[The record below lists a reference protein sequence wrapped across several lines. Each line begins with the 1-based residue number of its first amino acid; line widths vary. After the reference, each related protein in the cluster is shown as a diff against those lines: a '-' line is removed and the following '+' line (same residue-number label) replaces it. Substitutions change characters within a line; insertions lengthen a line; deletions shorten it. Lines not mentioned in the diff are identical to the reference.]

1 MSYVV
6 IRFSMVVSASEQV
19 LCATAK
25 AGEDAARMG
34 ESAEMPNENAHTEAG
49 AVRSQNLLIGLIFF
63 ATALNYV
70 DRQVLALLKPMLEAE
85 FQWTDQQFAHLGSIF
100 QLSAA
105 VSLLGVGWFVD
116 RFGVRFAY
124 GAAVTI
130 WSLAGMAHAFAA
142 SVQQFVVAR
151 AVLAT
156 AESVN
161 TPAAMKTA
169 ATYLP
174 IERRSVGIGIINTA
188 PNIGAILTPLLI
200 PPFALAFGWKAAF
213 LITGG
218 MGIVWLVLWY
228 LNTGKLRPIGDP
240 KAAGPGKVAW
250 RTVLSDRRSWTI
262 IGAKAITDLV
272 WWFVLFWAPDF
283 FSRQFGLT
291 QGTLGGPIAVVFTL
305 AAIGAVSS
313 GALYPVLLRRGMS
326 LNASRKSAM
335 LFFALVVL
343 VMPLALLAT
352 NPWVAA
358 VCIGLGLFAH
368 QGFSTNIFGVATE
381 IIPTRRI
388 ATVIAL
394 GAIAGNLTGTGIIEF
409 AGWSLDRGLGYTP
422 LFIICGGAYLTA
434 LLFIHLMQPR
444 LVTAE
449 D

>member
-1 MSYVV
+1 MTTKE
-6 IRFSMVVSASEQV
+6 AP
-19 LCATAK
+19 
-25 AGEDAARMG
+25 AAVD
-34 ESAEMPNENAHTEAG
+34 HTEADPR
-49 AVRSQNLLIGLIFF
+49 AKRAQNVLIGLIFF

-85 FQWTDQQFAHLGSIF
+85 FAWSDQQFAHLGSIF

-124 GAAVTI
+124 GLAVAV
-130 WSLAGMAHAFAA
+130 WSLAGMAHALAA

-188 PNIGAILTPLLI
+188 PNIGAIITPLLI
-200 PPFALAFGWKAAF
+200 PPFALAFGWRVAF
-213 LITGG
+213 VVTGALG
-218 MGIVWLVLWY
+218 LVWLLAWQ
-228 LNTGKLRPIGDP
+228 LNTSRLRSIGGQA
-240 KAAGPGKVAW
+240 KAGPAKVAW
-250 RTVLSDRRSWTI
+250 REVLSDRRSWTVV
-262 IGAKAITDLV
+262 GAKAITDLV
-272 WWFVLFWAPDF
+272 WWFVLFWTPDF
-283 FSRQFGLT
+283 FARQFGLT
-291 QGTLGGPIAVVFTL
+291 QGQLGGPIAVIFTL
-305 AAIGAVSS
+305 AALGAVSS
-313 GALYPVLLRRGMS
+313 GALYPVLLHRGLS
-326 LNASRKSAM
+326 LNAARKSAM

-343 VMPLALLAT
+343 LMPLAMLAS
-352 NPWVAA
+352 NPWIAA
-358 VCIGLGLFAH
+358 LCIGAGLFAH
-368 QGFSTNIFGVATE
+368 QGFSTNLFGMATE

-394 GAIAGNLTGTGIIEF
+394 GAIGGNLTGTGIIEF
-409 AGWSLDRGLGYTP
+409 AGWSLDHGLGYAP
-422 LFIICGGAYLTA
+422 LFVVCGGAYLTA
-434 LLFIHLMQPR
+434 LLFIHVMQPR
-444 LVTAE
+444 LVTAT

>member
-1 MSYVV
+1 MTIHGAPGS
-6 IRFSMVVSASEQV
+6 
-19 LCATAK
+19 
-25 AGEDAARMG
+25 
-34 ESAEMPNENAHTEAG
+34 AG
-49 AVRSQNLLIGLIFF
+49 AAATPTGGDASVRSQNLLIGLIFF

-85 FQWTDQQFAHLGSIF
+85 FQWNDQQFAHLGSIF

-124 GAAVTI
+124 GTAVAV

-142 SVQQFVVAR
+142 SVQQFVLAR

-174 IERRSVGIGIINTA
+174 IERRSIGIGIINTA

-200 PPFALAFGWKAAF
+200 PPFAIAFGWKAAF
-213 LITGG
+213 LVTGALG
-218 MGIVWLVLWY
+218 LVWLVLWR
-228 LNTGKLRPIGDP
+228 LNTGKLQPVGAP
-240 KAAGPGKVAW
+240 TAASPGKVAW
-250 RTVLSDRRSWTI
+250 REVLSDRRSWTV

-283 FSRQFGLT
+283 FARQFGLS
-291 QGTLGGPIAVVFTL
+291 QGALGGPIALVFVL
-305 AAIGAVSS
+305 AALGAVSS
-313 GALYPVLLRRGMS
+313 GALYPVLLRRGLS
-326 LNASRKSAM
+326 LNAARKSAM
-335 LFFALVVL
+335 LFFGLVVL
-343 VMPLALLAT
+343 VMPLALVAP

-358 VCIGLGLFAH
+358 LCIGLGLFAH
-368 QGFSTNIFGVATE
+368 QGFSTNIFGMATE
-381 IIPTRRI
+381 IVPTRRI

-394 GAIAGNLTGTGIIEF
+394 GAIGGNLTGTGIIEF
-409 AGWSLDRGLGYTP
+409 AGWSLESGLGYAP
-422 LFIICGGAYLTA
+422 LFVICGGAYLVA
-434 LLFIHLMQPR
+434 LAFIHLMQPR

>member
-1 MSYVV
+1 MTIPERQLGSPP
-6 IRFSMVVSASEQV
+6 SQPD
-19 LCATAK
+19 K
-25 AGEDAARMG
+25 AAAR
-34 ESAEMPNENAHTEAG
+34 A
-49 AVRSQNLLIGLIFF
+49 QNVLIGLIFF

-70 DRQVLALLKPMLEAE
+70 DRQVLSLLKPMLEAE
-85 FQWTDQQFAHLGSIF
+85 FQWNDQQFAHLGSIF

-116 RFGVRFAY
+116 RFGVRLAY
-124 GAAVTI
+124 GVAVAV
-130 WSLAGMAHAFAA
+130 WSLAGMAHALAA

-213 LITGG
+213 VVTGG
-218 MGIVWLVLWY
+218 LGIVWLIAWQLS
-228 LNTGKLRPIGDP
+228 TSRLRPVGGQA
-240 KAAGPGKVAW
+240 KAGPAKVAW
-250 RTVLSDRRSWTI
+250 GEILSDRRSWTV

-291 QGTLGGPIAVVFTL
+291 QGTLGGPIALVFTL
-305 AAIGAVSS
+305 AALGAVSS
-313 GALYPVLLRRGMS
+313 GALYPVLLHRGLS
-326 LNASRKSAM
+326 LNAARKSAM

-343 VMPLALLAT
+343 LMPLAMIAP
-352 NPWVAA
+352 NPWIAA
-358 VCIGLGLFAH
+358 LCIGFGLFAH
-368 QGFSTNIFGVATE
+368 QGFSTNLFGMATE

-394 GAIAGNLTGTGIIEF
+394 GAIGGNLTGTGIIEF
-409 AGWSLDRGLGYTP
+409 AGWSLDHGLGYAP
-422 LFIICGGAYLTA
+422 LFVICGGAYLVA
-434 LLFIHLMQPR
+434 LAFIHLMQPK
-444 LVTAE
+444 LVAVE